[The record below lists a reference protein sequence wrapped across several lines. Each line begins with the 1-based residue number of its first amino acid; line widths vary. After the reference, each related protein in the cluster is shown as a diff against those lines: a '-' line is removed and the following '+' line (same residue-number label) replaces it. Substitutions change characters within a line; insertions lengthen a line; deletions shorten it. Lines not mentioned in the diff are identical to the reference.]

1 MKAWKR
7 LDDGSNKTRA
17 GFRTITHKQ
26 FAMNNGKTIEADIIG
41 NEGSSAAAVIVLT
54 PENKVVIAKQFRCG
68 PEKIMYEMPGG
79 AVDAGETPE
88 VAAKRE
94 LREEVGYE
102 SKDIEYI
109 GAAYVNAWDNIVHHY
124 YLARDAYSIG
134 APTPEELEE
143 IEIEMISISEFIDNA
158 LHARMTDAQ
167 GVLLAYDTL
176 RELEKKA

>member
-1 MKAWKR
+1 MQAWKR
-7 LDDGSNKTRA
+7 LDDGSVKTKA

-26 FAMNNGKTIEADIIG
+26 FVMNNGKTIEADIIG
-41 NEGSSAAAVIVLT
+41 TEGSSAAGVIALT
-54 PENKVVIAKQFRCG
+54 SDNKVVIAKQFRCG

-102 SKDIEYI
+102 ADELEYL
-109 GAAYVNAWDNIVHHY
+109 GSAYVNAWDNIIHHY

-134 APTPEELEE
+134 ASSPEELEE
-143 IEIEMISISEFIDNA
+143 IEIETISISDFIDNA
-158 LHARMTDAQ
+158 RNARMTDSQ
-167 GVLLAYDTL
+167 GVFLAYEKL
-176 RELEKKA
+176 KELER